1 MKFGLIGTNWITDR
15 FIEAGKT
22 VPEFELH
29 SVYSRTIERAQSFA
43 EKYDIPNFTDNMDK
57 LLNDEAVDIIYI
69 ATPNILHHQ
78 QAIQAMNHGKHVLCE
93 KPIATSEKNFN
104 LMYQAMEN
112 NDVFFMEAMKSIYSP
127 SFIKLHEWIKEI
139 GTIRRANFHYNQY
152 SSRYDKYKDGIVENA
167 FKPELGNGALM
178 DLGVYTIS
186 PLVNLFG
193 MPKTIQATGK
203 LLSTG
208 ADGQGTIICN
218 HHYMTSVLSYAK
230 IIDSHLPSE
239 IIGEE
244 GIILID
250 KISAPNKVQKLN
262 RHGEVI
268 DEIVSDAPP
277 MSYEIAHFIE
287 AIKNKDFN
295 ALNLETSHHTMKV
308 IDEVKKQIGILIK

>member
-1 MKFGLIGTNWITDR
+1 MKFGIIGTNWITDR
-15 FIEAGKT
+15 FIEAGRT
-22 VPEFELH
+22 VNEFELH

-43 EKYDIPNFTDNMDK
+43 AQHEIPNYTDD
-57 LLNDEAVDIIYI
+57 LDTFLSDEAVDIIYI

-104 LMYQAMEN
+104 LMYQAMQN
-112 NDVFFMEAMKSIYSP
+112 NNVFFMEAMKSIYSP
-127 SFIKLHEWIKEI
+127 SFKKLHEWIHDI
-139 GTIRRANFHYNQY
+139 GTIRRVNFHYNQY
-152 SSRYDKYKDGIVENA
+152 SSRYDKYKEGIVENA

-193 MPKTIQATGK
+193 MPKTVQATGK

-218 HHYMTSVLSYAK
+218 HHYMTSVLSYSK

-262 RHGEVI
+262 RQGDVI
-268 DEIVSDAPP
+268 DELVSDKLP

-287 AIKNKDFN
+287 AIKNNDEQ
-295 ALNLETSHHTMKV
+295 ALNLKTSHETMKV
-308 IDEVKKQIGILIK
+308 MDEVKQQIGILIK

>member
-104 LMYQAMEN
+104 LMY
-112 NDVFFMEAMKSIYSP
+112 
-127 SFIKLHEWIKEI
+127 
-139 GTIRRANFHYNQY
+139 
-152 SSRYDKYKDGIVENA
+152 
-167 FKPELGNGALM
+167 
-178 DLGVYTIS
+178 
-186 PLVNLFG
+186 
-193 MPKTIQATGK
+193 
-203 LLSTG
+203 
-208 ADGQGTIICN
+208 
-218 HHYMTSVLSYAK
+218 
-230 IIDSHLPSE
+230 
-239 IIGEE
+239 
-244 GIILID
+244 
-250 KISAPNKVQKLN
+250 
-262 RHGEVI
+262 
-268 DEIVSDAPP
+268 
-277 MSYEIAHFIE
+277 
-287 AIKNKDFN
+287 
-295 ALNLETSHHTMKV
+295 HTMKI

>member
-1 MKFGLIGTNWITDR
+1 MKFGFIGTNWITDR
-15 FIEAGKT
+15 LIEAGRT

-29 SVYSRTIERAQSFA
+29 YVYSRTLERAQSFA
-43 EKYDIPNFTDNMDK
+43 EKHHIPNYTDD
-57 LLNDEAVDIIYI
+57 LDVFLNDDALEIIYI

-104 LMYQAMEN
+104 LMVQAMQN
-112 NDVFFMEAMKSIYSP
+112 NNVFFMEAMKSIYSP
-127 SFIKLHEWIKEI
+127 SFQKLHEWIHEI
-139 GTIRRANFHYNQY
+139 GMIRRVNFHYNQY
-152 SSRYDKYKDGIVENA
+152 SSRYDKYKEGIIENA

-186 PLVNLFG
+186 PLVHLFG

-218 HHYMTSVLSYAK
+218 HHHMTSVLSYSK

-244 GIILID
+244 GIILVD

-268 DEIVSDAPP
+268 DEIISNEPP
-277 MSYEIAHFIE
+277 MAYEIKHFIE
-287 AIKNKDFN
+287 TIKSRNIS

>member
-15 FIEAGKT
+15 FIEAGKS
-22 VPEFELH
+22 VPDFELY
-29 SVYSRTIERAQSFA
+29 SVYSRTEERARQFA
-43 EKYDIPNFTDNMDK
+43 QKHHIPHFTDNLDK
-57 LLNDEAVDIIYI
+57 FLNDDALDIIYI

-104 LMYQAMEN
+104 LMTQAMFN

-127 SFIKLHEWIKEI
+127 SFIKLHDWIKEI
-139 GTIRRANFHYNQY
+139 GVIRRVNFHYNQY
-152 SSRYDKYKDGIVENA
+152 SSRYDKYKGGIIENA

-218 HHYMTSVLSYAK
+218 HHHMTSVLSYSK

-262 RHGEVI
+262 RQGEVV
-268 DEIVSDAPP
+268 DEMIGDALP
-277 MSYEIAHFIE
+277 MSYEIAHFMK
-287 AIKNKDFN
+287 AIKNNDYE
-295 ALNLETSHHTMKV
+295 ALNLETSHMTMKV
-308 IDEVKKQIGILIK
+308 IDEVKQQIGILIK

>member
-15 FIEAGKT
+15 FIEAGIT

-43 EKYDIPNFTDNMDK
+43 EKHKIPNFTDDMDV
-57 LLNDEAVDIIYI
+57 LLNDPSVEVIYI

-104 LMYQAMEN
+104 LMIQAMQN
-112 NDVFFMEAMKSIYSP
+112 NNVYFMEAMKSIYSP
-127 SFIKLHEWIKEI
+127 SFMKLHDWIQEI
-139 GTIRRANFHYNQY
+139 GEIRRANFHYNQY
-152 SSRYDKYKDGIVENA
+152 SSRYDKYKEGIIENA

-193 MPKTIQATGK
+193 MPKTIQAIGK

-218 HHYMTSVLSYAK
+218 HHQMTSVLSYSK

-262 RHGEVI
+262 RNGEVI
-268 DEIVSDAPP
+268 DEIISEAPP
-277 MSYEIAHFIE
+277 MSYEIKHFID
-287 AIKNKDFN
+287 AVKNKDIN
-295 ALNLETSHHTMKV
+295 ALNLETTHHTMKV
-308 IDEVKKQIGILIK
+308 LDEVKKQIGILIK